1 MARHTLPFS
10 FVTLLQAGPR
20 VTALNYAPRGGAAS
34 SSGGGDDDDDDDD
47 DGAATGLATGG
58 RSDGRARRARPC
70 IVTSIVDCPDIWR
83 AGSDEWRT
91 PGASHVAVSSSRGE
105 VCLLKI

>member
-1 MARHTLPFS
+1 MTF
-10 FVTLLQAGPR
+10 LQGPR
-20 VTALNYAPRGGAAS
+20 VTALNYAPRGAAAS

-47 DGAATGLATGG
+47 DDDGAATGGH
-58 RSDGRARRARPC
+58 SDGRARRARPC